1 MLLNVV
7 NLALICKLMSIKR
20 YPLLLKRCTLCKQLL
35 MNSKFIDFKG
45 TVSNYSNKTIE
56 QPNNREILEKQR
68 IYTHSSI
75 SINRE
80 MMTQATFTFMLK
92 H

>member
-1 MLLNVV
+1 
-7 NLALICKLMSIKR
+7 
-20 YPLLLKRCTLCKQLL
+20 

-75 SINRE
+75 QINRE
-80 MMTQATFTFMLK
+80 MMTQATFTFMMK